1 MYQFHVPSTPKI
13 YSYNDKKYFNNN
25 KKQKKKNRKSIYKN
39 LSERISI

>member
-25 KKQKKKNRKSIYKN
+25 KKQKKNRKSIYKN